1 MPGPI
6 PIDRRA
12 ALKQRHRQA
21 IVDAA
26 ARLLEEHGGLTF
38 TVDQL
43 AERADVSRRTVF
55 NYFATLDD
63 VVIEVCSDV
72 LGGLVDTF
80 LANAVAAP
88 PVDDT
93 PSAMFDEI
101 AHAIRTTELVGPMAY
116 LTRSL
121 GGPRHVDEASP
132 WVAALLLRAFNQISR
147 RFADAMT
154 VRHTGADEL
163 DVHLLVNSLMSGLI
177 VLYHHWYAAT
187 GATDDDA
194 ARRAWDAY
202 VERLIAAV
210 GTGYGAAPTVPSVP
224 AVRTR

>member
-1 MPGPI
+1 MP
-6 PIDRRA
+6 DRRT

-26 ARLLEEHGGLTF
+26 AALLEEHGGLRF

-55 NYFATLDD
+55 NHFATLDD
-63 VVIEVCSDV
+63 VVIAVASDV

-80 LANAVAAP
+80 VANAVAAP
-88 PVDDT
+88 PAADT
-93 PSAMFDEI
+93 PAAMFDEM

-121 GGPRHVDEASP
+121 GGPTRVDEESP
-132 WVAALLLRAFNQISR
+132 WVAALLMRAFNEISR
-147 RFADAMT
+147 RFAAAMSERHLQADAL
-154 VRHTGADEL
+154 A
-163 DVHLLVNSLMSGLI
+163 VHLLVNSLMSGLI
-177 VLYHHWYAAT
+177 VIYHHWYAAT

-194 ARRAWDAY
+194 SRRSWEGY
-202 VERLIAAV
+202 VERLLAAV
-210 GTGYGAAPTVPSVP
+210 GAGYGAAGNH
-224 AVRTR
+224 

>member
-1 MPGPI
+1 MPASVPA
-6 PIDRRA
+6 DRRA
-12 ALKQRHRQA
+12 VLKARHRQA

-26 ARLLEEHGGLTF
+26 AALLEERGGLRF

-63 VVIEVCSDV
+63 VVIAVGSDV

-80 LANAVAAP
+80 VANAVAP
-88 PVDDT
+88 PPADDT
-93 PSAMFDEI
+93 PAAMFAEI
-101 AHAIRTTELVGPMAY
+101 VHAIRTTELVGPMAY

-121 GGPRHVDEASP
+121 GGPDRVDAESP
-132 WVAALLLRAFNQISR
+132 WVATLLLRAFSEVNR
-147 RFADAMT
+147 RFAAAMT
-154 VRHTGADEL
+154 VRHTGAAVL

-194 ARRAWDAY
+194 SRRAWDAY
-202 VERLIAAV
+202 VEGLVTTI
-210 GTGYGAAPTVPSVP
+210 GTGYGAAP
-224 AVRTR
+224 AR